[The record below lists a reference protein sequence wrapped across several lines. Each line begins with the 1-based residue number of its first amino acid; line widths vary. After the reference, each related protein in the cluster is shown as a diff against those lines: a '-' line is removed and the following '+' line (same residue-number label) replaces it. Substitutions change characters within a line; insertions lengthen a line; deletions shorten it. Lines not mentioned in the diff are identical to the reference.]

1 MPQLVHD
8 RVAQLI
14 IGAHAFMLGNIKRV
28 IRNQGQPGTPVAT
41 LHLVPNDTNTKDCR
55 TRTQNGIDIIDQLH
69 ARDGALEVVRGVR
82 LSLSTMTRRVVCN
95 VGVGITGI
103 DVQVDPVLVE
113 AIHQLLQNIAVWAV
127 ACHRHLRACISI
139 RTRCVAAS
147 LLPLRVHPIK
157 LQEQIRSLR
166 ISTPLIK
173 RHDGTIT

>member
-1 MPQLVHD
+1 
-8 RVAQLI
+8 
-14 IGAHAFMLGNIKRV
+14 MLGNIKRV
-28 IRNQGQPGTPVAT
+28 IRNQSQAGTPVAA
-41 LHLVPNDTNTKDCR
+41 LHLITNDTNAEDCR
-55 TRTQNGIDIIDQLH
+55 TSTQHRVNILDQLH
-69 ARDGALEVVRGVR
+69 ARDGALKVVRGIR
-82 LSLSTMTRRVVCN
+82 LSLPTMTRRVVDN

-127 ACHRHLRACISI
+127 ACHRHLRTHGSI

-157 LQEQIRSLR
+157 LQEQIRALR